1 MTSTIEFHSPGASF
15 DEPVEMWL
23 ACHQR
28 VRRFATL
35 LGRLEVHVR
44 HSGADEEAQQSAASI
59 RRYFNEAA
67 PRHHE
72 DEEVDMFPLLR
83 ERRHA
88 AEPTTMAVIDRVEA
102 DHLEMA
108 ALWRQLDAVLARI
121 SAGDAVALDRDTVL
135 RFASMYDRHIEAEET
150 VLLPALKRALDAED
164 WRRVGR
170 AMAERR
176 GLEWNTEPT
185 ARERSAHKP

>member
-1 MTSTIEFHSPGASF
+1 
-15 DEPVEMWL
+15 
-23 ACHQR
+23 
-28 VRRFATL
+28 
-35 LGRLEVHVR
+35 
-44 HSGADEEAQQSAASI
+44 
-59 RRYFNEAA
+59 
-67 PRHHE
+67 
-72 DEEVDMFPLLR
+72 MFPLLR
-83 ERRHA
+83 ERCHV
-88 AEPTTMAVIDRVEA
+88 AEPTTLAVLDRVEA

-121 SAGDAVALDRDTVL
+121 SACDAVALDREAVV